1 MSAKERGCPRTAPL
15 YQNLGLLLQVM
26 MVKNSKLT
34 NPIDQLQCYYHNRG
48 YCKFGAE
55 CHYQHFSES
64 CPKPLCMDKQCSF
77 RHPKMCRN
85 SKNCKFFKRQICM
98 YKHNPLNE
106 DDKPVNALTNNIKML
121 EEEIRILENE
131 IKDLKLDV
139 KTKEEIIEKKEVACK
154 KSQRNHYHILISL
167 I

>member
-1 MSAKERGCPRTAPL
+1 
-15 YQNLGLLLQVM
+15 
-26 MVKNSKLT
+26 
-34 NPIDQLQCYYHNRG
+34 
-48 YCKFGAE
+48 
-55 CHYQHFSES
+55 
-64 CPKPLCMDKQCSF
+64 MDKQCSF

-85 SKNCKFFKRQICM
+85 SKNCKFFKRQNCM

-139 KTKEEIIEKKEVACK
+139 KTKEEIIEKKVGASRKCK
-154 KSQRNHYHILISL
+154 ETIKLNELEMIKIKGEYLTKESECKTLSEDNSKLRNINETVTEENRKLKTAMLDLQIKSNGKNLQWKR
-167 I
+167 